1 MKGIIVASILFT
13 QSVVFAQNTEK
24 FSIYALQGKDT
35 LDLSEGLRSY
45 DPIRVFWVNKGPEK
59 IKAIEV
65 TFGNGQLPFIQR
77 RYKLAKGQKL
87 IVVDVP
93 TFRILEEND
102 LASPRKRE
110 AEISRIA
117 ILVTMENSPKYY
129 SYTIPFKIVK

>member
-1 MKGIIVASILFT
+1 MKRIITAFILF
-13 QSVVFAQNTEK
+13 SHCVVFAQNTDK

-35 LDLSEGLRSY
+35 LELTKGIRSY

-77 RYKLAKGQKL
+77 RHKLAKGQKL
-87 IVVDVP
+87 VVLDVP

-110 AEISRIA
+110 AEVSRIA
-117 ILVTMENSPKYY
+117 ILVTFENSPKYY
-129 SYTIPFKIVK
+129 SYTIPFRIVK